1 MTKKLSHAEGAED
14 MSQDKK
20 NSTGLIVV
28 ILLLLVA
35 AAGGYYY
42 TQVMNKGAA
51 PVTTEEAATNDPAAL
66 PDEPIVTGE
75 VPPQPE
81 TPKNDIVVETKK
93 LELPGTTETAPAEA
107 APVATDNP
115 TVDAMMGKRSIGNPN
130 APIKVVEY
138 SSLTCGH
145 CAHFHKSS
153 YEEFKTKFVDT
164 GRVELI
170 FKEYPLNPPA
180 LDASQILRCM
190 PEDKFVSFMSLLFDQ
205 QDVWAYKPDYKDALR
220 QNAKLAGMSDEQ
232 FDACLA
238 NTDLKNRIVADMKA
252 ASDKYKIQSTPSFVV
267 NDGKKVIMGN
277 QPMSFFES
285 SFAEVGGAAPAAP
298 APTTAP
304 EAAPEAPV
312 AQ

>member
-1 MTKKLSHAEGAED
+1 MTKKLSHAEGAEE

-28 ILLLLVA
+28 ALVLMA
-35 AAGGYYY
+35 LAAGGFYYSKFMKQGDM
-42 TQVMNKGAA
+42 TGTA
-51 PVTTEEAATNDPAAL
+51 PTEQTENQPAAVA
-66 PDEPIVTGE
+66 DEPIVTGE
-75 VPPQPE
+75 IPPQPE
-81 TPKNDIVVETKK
+81 TPKNEIVVETKK
-93 LELPGTTETAPAEA
+93 LDIPGETAAAPAAEA
-107 APVATDNP
+107 EVAAPATANP
-115 TVDAMMGKRSIGNPN
+115 TVDAMMGKRSIGSPD

-145 CAHFHKSS
+145 CAHFHKESFA
-153 YEEFKTKFVDT
+153 EFKAKFVDT
-164 GRVELI
+164 GKVEMI

-190 PEDKFVSFMSLLFDQ
+190 PADKFVSFMSLLFEQ
-205 QDVWAYKPDYKDALR
+205 QEAWAYKPEYKDALR

-252 ASDKYKIQSTPSFVV
+252 ASDKFKIQSTPSFVV
-267 NDGKKVIMGN
+267 NDGKKVVMGN

-285 SFAEVGGAAPAAP
+285 TFAEVSGDAPAATPDAP
-298 APTTAP
+298 A
-304 EAAPEAPV
+304 

>member
-1 MTKKLSHAEGAED
+1 

-28 ILLLLVA
+28 ALVLLALG
-35 AAGGYYY
+35 AGAVYYS
-42 TQVMNKGAA
+42 QVMKKDGVPSA
-51 PVTTEEAATNDPAAL
+51 TEETTANTPAAV

-75 VPPQPE
+75 IPPQPE
-81 TPKNDIVVETKK
+81 TPRNDIVVETKT
-93 LELPGTTETAPAEA
+93 LDIPGSETAPAEA
-107 APVATDNP
+107 VATTTSNP
-115 TVDAMMGKRSIGNPN
+115 TVDAMMGKRSIGSPD

-145 CAHFHKSS
+145 CAMFHKSS
-153 YEEFKTKFVDT
+153 YEEFKTRFVDT

-205 QDVWAYKPDYKDALR
+205 QDAWAFKPDYKDALR

-252 ASDKYKIQSTPSFVV
+252 ASDKFKIQSTPSFVV
-267 NDGKKVIMGN
+267 NDGQKVVMGN
-277 QPMSFFES
+277 QPMTFFEAT
-285 SFAEVGGAAPAAP
+285 FLEVGGAAAPAAP
-298 APTTAP
+298 ATP
-304 EAAPEAPV
+304 AA
-312 AQ
+312 Q